1 MTSVA
6 CYVCRRLLPAGG
18 RDLCRGCR
26 AVAATLDEVGR
37 ELSRH
42 FTGVV
47 LIGTDSEAARAQR
60 LLATLEGRR
69 PEAPR

>member
-1 MTSVA
+1 MTHLT
-6 CYVCRRLLPAGG
+6 CYVCRRLLPLGG
-18 RDLCRGCR
+18 RDLCCGCR
-26 AVAATLDEVGR
+26 AVAATLDQVGR

-42 FTGVV
+42 LTGVV

-60 LLATLEGRR
+60 LLTTLQGRR